1 MTRDLL
7 QLDTNYHKA
16 LPGRI
21 RRYLNERGISDL
33 LIDFHLLGWNGQR
46 ITIPIFNR

>member
-1 MTRDLL
+1 M
-7 QLDTNYHKA
+7 
-16 LPGRI
+16 LPSD
-21 RRYLNERGISDL
+21 ERGISDL